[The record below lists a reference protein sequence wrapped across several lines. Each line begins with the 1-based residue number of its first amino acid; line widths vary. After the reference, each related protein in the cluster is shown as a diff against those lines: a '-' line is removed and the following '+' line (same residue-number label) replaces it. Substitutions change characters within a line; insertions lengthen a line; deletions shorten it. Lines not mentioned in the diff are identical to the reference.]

1 LLTAGSRLGPYE
13 VTGSLGK
20 GGMGEVHR
28 ARDTRLGREVALKVL
43 PDDLASDPDRLSRLE
58 REARLL
64 ASLNHPHIAALYGL
78 EEAGDTRALVLEL
91 VEGPTLSDRL
101 RNGKVPVDEAL
112 DLGRQIAEALEYAH
126 EHGIV
131 HRDLK
136 PANVKVTAEG
146 SVKLL
151 DFGLAKAWEGNTEPT
166 ERSAFA
172 ESPTLSHRATAAGV
186 VLGTA
191 AYMAP
196 EQARGKA
203 VDKRADVWAFGVV
216 LLEMLTGRAAF
227 TGETV
232 TDILAAVVKSE
243 PDMTALPGET
253 PAAVRTLLRR
263 CLDKDP
269 KRRLRDIGEARVVLE
284 APATTPTAE
293 PEPPRRRPWWRW
305 LALAGGL
312 VALAVIPALVV
323 REATP
328 PNPIE
333 TMRSVRLTFRRGTVL
348 RARFAPDG
356 QSVIYGAAWDGGPLD
371 LFSVRSDVRESR
383 SLGVPGAALLAVSST
398 GELAV
403 SLGWRNSLGF
413 ESVGTLAR
421 MPLGVAAPRE
431 VLEDVEDA
439 DWSPDGRE
447 LAVIHDVGGKR
458 RLEYPIGTVLY
469 ETGGWLS
476 EPRVSPDGRH
486 VAFRDHPFRGDN
498 TAALRVSGLG
508 GPPRVLVDAVPNG
521 IAWAPDGKEIY
532 YADSGVLGA
541 VSLSGRK
548 RVVYRE
554 LTAFTLH
561 DVSASGRILLGRTTA
576 KREMVG
582 RAPGASRERNLSWL
596 DWSFPSVLSNDGRTV
611 LFEEQNL
618 TMPDGSNALFLRS
631 TDGSPPVRLGDG
643 TAFDLSADGKWVLT
657 VLGIGVDNE
666 LALVP
671 TGPGEVRRFGSLGLA
686 TMGGAFLPGDQ
697 SVLLSARAPGE
708 GTRLY
713 VYELPGG
720 ARRPISPEGITA
732 WVCHFLSPDG
742 GEAFASAPDGRLTLY
757 PVAGGEPR
765 VVPGTTAVDLPIRW
779 SADGRGIYV
788 QHGTALPSRV
798 ELVDVATGARRP
810 RLELMPPDPAGV
822 LVLSPVYLSADGRSY
837 VYSYRRVLDDLYVV
851 GGLR

>member
-28 ARDTRLGREVALKVL
+28 ARDTRLGRDVALKVL
-43 PDDLASDPDRLSRLE
+43 PDDLAADPDRLSRLE

-101 RNGKVPVDEAL
+101 RHGRVPLEEAL

-151 DFGLAKAWEGNTEPT
+151 DFGLAKAWEGKAESTGG
-166 ERSAFA
+166 SAFA
-172 ESPTLSHRATAAGV
+172 ESPTLSHRATVAGV

-196 EQARGKA
+196 EQARGRS

-216 LLEMLTGRAAF
+216 LLEMLTGRPAF

-243 PDMTALPGET
+243 PDMTALPAET

-269 KRRLRDIGEARVVLE
+269 KRRLRDIGEARIVLE
-284 APATTPTAE
+284 APGTTPTAE
-293 PEPPRRRPWWRW
+293 PEPERPRRRQ
-305 LALAGGL
+305 LALALGL

-371 LFSVRSDVRESR
+371 VFSVRSDVRESR
-383 SLGVPGAALLAVSST
+383 SLDVPGAALLAVSST

-447 LAVIHDVGGKR
+447 LAVIHDVDGMR

-498 TAALRVSGLG
+498 TAALMVAGLG
-508 GPPRVLVDAVPNG
+508 GPPRILVDAVPNG

-541 VSLSGRK
+541 VSLSGRR

-582 RAPGASRERNLSWL
+582 RAPGAPRERNLSWL
-596 DWSFPSVLSNDGRTV
+596 DWSFPSVLSNDGRSV
-611 LFEEQNL
+611 LFSEQNL
-618 TMPDGSNALFLRS
+618 TTPEGSNALFMRS

-643 TAFDLSADGKWVLT
+643 TAFDLSADGKWVLD
-657 VLGIGVDNE
+657 VLGIGATNE

-671 TGPGEVRRFGSLGLA
+671 TGPGEVRRLGRIGLA
-686 TMGGAFLPGDQ
+686 TMGGAFLPGGQ

-713 VYELPGG
+713 VYELSGG

-732 WVCHFLSPDG
+732 WVCRFLSPDG

-757 PVAGGEPR
+757 PVAGGEPQ

-788 QHGTALPSRV
+788 QHGTTLPSRV

-810 RLELMPPDPAGV
+810 RLELTPPDPAGV
-822 LVLSPVYLSADGRSY
+822 LVISPVYLSADGRSY

-851 GGLR
+851 DGLR